1 MCHHGNLYVYA
12 VSTRTQCP
20 FYKDIYIKPVLFG
33 LDQVNCQY
41 YIEVIR
47 KKVFYCTIRSG

>member
-1 MCHHGNLYVYA
+1 MSMQYPPEHSAL
-12 VSTRTQCP
+12 
-20 FYKDIYIKPVLFG
+20 FIKIYIKSVLFG
-33 LDQVNCQY
+33 LDQVNCQC